1 MPSASSVPRQ
11 DDGPESADSRYRV
24 LFESMSEGFVVC
36 EAIRG
41 EDGKVCDY
49 WLRDAN
55 AAFVNSMRNS
65 LVGKRIRQIRPAISE
80 EWLQTCDRVLTRG
93 KPARFEYFD
102 EHLQRWFDV
111 HVTRISETEMG
122 QFYVDIT
129 QRKKSEAHQAELFN
143 ELNHRVKNNLTIVS
157 AMLSMQARNAMHED
171 VQAELLKAVARI
183 QSISDV
189 HSSLYKSSSQDQ
201 VDFKSYLGDL
211 CSRLAHAM
219 LADERITLEVD
230 AHPASVPPEQA
241 VTLGM
246 IVNELVTNSVKHAYG
261 RGESGVV
268 QIGFTAREGGLE
280 LTVRDFGPGIVD
292 GLDGPASGLGMRLVR
307 SLVQRAGGTLSV
319 SMPPGAA
326 INVRLPRRAAE
337 AADETAQKLL

>member
-1 MPSASSVPRQ
+1 
-11 DDGPESADSRYRV
+11 
-24 LFESMSEGFVVC
+24 MSEGFVLC
-36 EAIRG
+36 EAIRD
-41 EDGKVCDY
+41 ETGKLCDY

-55 AAFVNSMRNS
+55 PAFADSMRS
-65 LVGKRIRQIRPAISE
+65 ALVGKRIRQIRPDIPE
-80 EWLQTCDRVLTRG
+80 EWLQTCERVLTRG

-102 EHLQRWFDV
+102 TPLQRWFDV
-111 HVTRISETEMG
+111 HVTRISETEIG

-157 AMLSMQARNAMHED
+157 AMLAMQARNAVHDE
-171 VQAELLKAVARI
+171 VQTELLKAVARI

-189 HSSLYKSSSQDQ
+189 HSSLYKSSSQDE

-211 CSRLAHAM
+211 CARLSHAM
-219 LADERITLEVD
+219 LADERITLEVE

-246 IVNELVTNSVKHAYG
+246 IVNELVTNAVKHAYG

-268 QIGFTAREGGLE
+268 QIGFTAHDGELE
-280 LTVRDFGPGIVD
+280 VSVRDFGPGIVD

-326 INVRLPRRAAE
+326 FNVRLPRPNGDI
-337 AADETAQKLL
+337 ADGPAQKPLL